1 MEVLLEQKPVKPGSP
16 EYEHVLAIY
25 EEAFPPEERYPV
37 EMLDQLAAECAQVE
51 YVAFFDVQDATGDDV
66 PGGGAEPCGFAH
78 CDAEPD
84 GLAGDGAEAGESA
97 SRNAEA
103 GNLTGAEA
111 DGLDDGNAEPDD
123 PAGGGAEPC
132 ESAYCD
138 AEPCGFAF
146 NVIAGEFVYVVYL
159 AVNAHVR
166 SNGYGSRMLAQ
177 IRKAHAGRTAV
188 LEIEPMLEDA
198 PNYAQRV
205 RRLAFYERNG
215 FSRADYVLREDEM
228 DYEVLVAPPIAAD
241 ASGMDASSF
250 DPWVFARAISEATGG
265 KISMEII
272 PCSS

>member
-16 EYEHVLAIY
+16 EYAHVLAIY

-51 YVAFFDVQDATGDDV
+51 FVAFFDVQDATGDDV
-66 PGGGAEPCGFAH
+66 PGGGAETG
-78 CDAEPD
+78 EP
-84 GLAGDGAEAGESA
+84 A
-97 SRNAEA
+97 SRNAEV

-111 DGLDDGNAEPDD
+111 DGLDDGNAEPDV

-132 ESAYCD
+132 ESAHCD

-146 NVIAGEFVYVVYL
+146 NVIAGGFVYVVYL

-188 LEIEPMLEDA
+188 LEIEPMLADA

-241 ASGMDASSF
+241 ASGGDASSF
-250 DPWVFARAISEATGG
+250 DPWVFARVISETTGG

>member
-51 YVAFFDVQDATGDDV
+51 YVAFFDAQDATGDDV
-66 PGGGAEPCGFAH
+66 PGGGAEPCGLDGGNAEPGDPAGGGAEPCGFAH

-84 GLAGDGAEAGESA
+84 GLAG
-97 SRNAEA
+97 
-103 GNLTGAEA
+103 GNV
-111 DGLDDGNAEPDD
+111 EPGD
-123 PAGGGAEPC
+123 PAGGG
-132 ESAYCD
+132 

-241 ASGMDASSF
+241 ASGVDASSF